1 MADVPGDVHHVGL
14 SYLCGLRKKEKR
26 GSHLH
31 TNNNTRWHFPRF
43 EKRTFIYCFLLVFVN
58 SFGSSSSSS
67 SIIWER
73 ERESERVKGR
83 DGGQSFNFL
92 GQNADVALGYFYAW
106 YGFGILCKKF
116 PRNLQSNGCVDIW
129 MRWPGNDFKLSFDAN
144 KQKKLFLDVA
154 LRASSRIPYL
164 IEIEIYLLKIL

>member
-1 MADVPGDVHHVGL
+1 MAYVRGDVHHVGL

-43 EKRTFIYCFLLVFVN
+43 EKRTSIYCFLLVFVN

-73 ERESERVKGR
+73 EREREWRVGTR
-83 DGGQSFNFL
+83 DKALIFWTRMQMWGLVTFARDMALAFYVRNFQETFNPM
-92 GQNADVALGYFYAW
+92 DVW
-106 YGFGILCKKF
+106 TYGWGDLEMIL
-116 PRNLQSNGCVDIW
+116 S
-129 MRWPGNDFKLSFDAN
+129 
-144 KQKKLFLDVA
+144 
-154 LRASSRIPYL
+154 
-164 IEIEIYLLKIL
+164 

>member
-1 MADVPGDVHHVGL
+1 MAYVPGDVHHVGL

-73 ERESERVKGR
+73 EREREKVEGGDR
-83 DGGQSFNFL
+83 GQSFNFL
-92 GQNADVALGYFYAW
+92 DQNADVGLGYFCAW

-129 MRWPGNDFKLSFDAN
+129 MRWPGNDFKLIFDA
-144 KQKKLFLDVA
+144 KKK
-154 LRASSRIPYL
+154 Y
-164 IEIEIYLLKIL
+164 IYISWRCIMRPFENNFIV

>member
-1 MADVPGDVHHVGL
+1 MV
-14 SYLCGLRKKEKR
+14 YLIYAEKGKER
-26 GSHLH
+26 FTLH
-31 TNNNTRWHFPRF
+31 TNNNTRRHFPRF

-73 ERESERVKGR
+73 EKVEGG

-92 GQNADVALGYFYAW
+92 EQNANAGLGYFYAW

-116 PRNLQSNGCVDIW
+116 SRNLQSSGCVDVW
-129 MRWPGNDFKLSFDAN
+129 MRWPGNDFKLSFEA
-144 KQKKLFLDVA
+144 KKKKKKNLSMLHYEA
-154 LRASSRIPYL
+154 RLRIIYL
-164 IEIEIYLLKIL
+164 IKINFFLIDRTISKVKM